1 MKWTL
6 NRIWLLVGIT
16 IGIASVVGV
25 VELVSYNQD
34 SKSEL
39 SNNITIIV
47 EVAVGFTIAVIVYG
61 LTNIEK
67 KKTDNEIKN
76 IRDIAARLEA
86 VSYKIEKEQIVRNLG
101 NLQLLLQ
108 YNILMSVLH
117 KKINDTHPK
126 NQETMKEHLS
136 HLKLYYK
143 QHAKTVDHTPVL

>member
-76 IRDIAARLEA
+76 YA
-86 VSYKIEKEQIVRNLG
+86 Y
-101 NLQLLLQ
+101 
-108 YNILMSVLH
+108 
-117 KKINDTHPK
+117 P
-126 NQETMKEHLS
+126 
-136 HLKLYYK
+136 
-143 QHAKTVDHTPVL
+143 